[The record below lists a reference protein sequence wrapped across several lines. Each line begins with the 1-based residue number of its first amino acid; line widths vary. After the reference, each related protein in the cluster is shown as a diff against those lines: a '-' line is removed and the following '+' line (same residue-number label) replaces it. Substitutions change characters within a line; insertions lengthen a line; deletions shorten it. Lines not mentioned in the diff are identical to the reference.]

1 MKNTSIL
8 NALLLGAGLIGVAL
22 GCGML
27 LAPSEFHATAGI
39 ILGSDVNLLNEMR
52 ANGGAALGAGAV
64 ILLGA
69 FVSRLRF
76 TATIMAATL
85 YMSYGLS
92 RIVSVLI
99 DGAPG
104 GVLQVVAAL
113 EIGIGL
119 VFTLALLT
127 LRRSKSGDSLA

>member
-1 MKNTSIL
+1 
-8 NALLLGAGLIGVAL
+8 
-22 GCGML
+22 
-27 LAPSEFHATAGI
+27 
-39 ILGSDVNLLNEMR
+39 
-52 ANGGAALGAGAV
+52 
-64 ILLGA
+64 
-69 FVSRLRF
+69 
-76 TATIMAATL
+76 MAATL